1 MIQMNSRRLNTPV
14 GALNLVFNDM
24 RQRDF
29 DQLRIPPMLIQDGA
43 GHGAHA
49 VADQSVLKTHAFQC
63 HVAGLAIGDHR
74 GIHF

>member
-43 GHGAHA
+43 GHGAH
-49 VADQSVLKTHAFQC
+49 VGKHMQRERPLNVL
-63 HVAGLAIGDHR
+63 GIGRRDR
-74 GIHF
+74 IFF